1 MTPLQ
6 CCNQN
11 PFSCAKHYRHAKMDQ
26 NIVNNIVR
34 KELAMEFFRIQDK
47 IISWEKIDRTLR
59 KALNMRARGFSQ
71 QETADR
77 LKIDRTFI
85 SRLESVG
92 ELRKGQS
99 IACIGFPILNK
110 EEVQEILEREGV
122 DFILL
127 MSEQERLDFVN
138 QRSGK
143 ELLNE
148 IMDLTARVRGY
159 EVVICIGS
167 DERLKLIEGVLD
179 GQVISIE
186 IGTSPITED
195 KWVDPAE
202 LKKILRSIKS
212 AR

>member
-1 MTPLQ
+1 
-6 CCNQN
+6 
-11 PFSCAKHYRHAKMDQ
+11 
-26 NIVNNIVR
+26 
-34 KELAMEFFRIQDK
+34 MEIYRIQDK
-47 IISWEKIDRTLR
+47 IISWERIDRTLK
-59 KALNMRARGFSQ
+59 KALSMRARGFSQ

-85 SRLESVG
+85 SRLESIG

-99 IACIGFPILNK
+99 IACVGFPILNK
-110 EEVQEILEREGV
+110 EEIQDILEKEGV

-138 QRSGK
+138 YRSGK

-148 IMDLTARVRGY
+148 VMDLTARVRSY
-159 EVVICIGS
+159 EAVICIGS
-167 DERLKLIEGVLD
+167 DERIKLMEGVLD
-179 GQVISIE
+179 GQVISME
-186 IGTSPITED
+186 IGASPITED

-202 LKKILRSIKS
+202 LRKILRSIKS

>member
-11 PFSCAKHYRHAKMDQ
+11 PSSCAKHYRHAKMDQ